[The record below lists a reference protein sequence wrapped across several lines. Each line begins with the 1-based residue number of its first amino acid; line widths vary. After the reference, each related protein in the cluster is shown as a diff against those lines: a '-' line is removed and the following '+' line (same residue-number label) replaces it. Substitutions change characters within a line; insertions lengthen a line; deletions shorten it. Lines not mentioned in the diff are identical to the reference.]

1 MDVVASIQNAITI
14 AGKLRE
20 LSKKIEDA
28 DFKILLADM
37 SSELADAKLEVANLK
52 TELAEAKTEL
62 QNYKDRL
69 ASREQAKPRIDSGAY
84 MFEGDASHYC
94 TACFDTK
101 NSRVRLTQLQ
111 APFNTF
117 GKWECPSCH
126 AILN

>member
-1 MDVVASIQNAITI
+1 MDIVASIQNAITI

-28 DFKILLADM
+28 DFKMLRADI
-37 SSELADAKLEVANLK
+37 SAELADAKLEVANLK
-52 TELAEAKTEL
+52 TELAQAKTEL
-62 QNYKDRL
+62 QKHKDRL
-69 ASREQAKPRIDSGAY
+69 ASREQERPKVESGAY
-84 MFEGDASHYC
+84 VFDGNASHYC

-101 NSRVRLTQLQ
+101 HSKVRLTELQ
-111 APFNTF
+111 SPFNTF